1 MPATKCVELVE
12 TRFRDHGLSLNND
25 IVCINTDGASVMT
38 KVGKL
43 IQAEQQLCYAH
54 GVQLGV
60 LDVLYKREDTAQD
73 RPQAVEIS
81 EVIADTI
88 TNCTTTQSM
97 NQETNYTDEAGV
109 EDTDDLTVDSDDEAE
124 SLLVPLQ
131 SPNI

>member
-25 IVCINTDGASVMT
+25 IVCITTDGASVMT

-109 EDTDDLTVDSDDEAE
+109 EDTDDLTADSDDEAE